1 MSHNKHFGVIMGLQ
15 FTLVMC
21 EASSSCVV
29 NVDLHFGQENSS
41 SSSTSAGSSSTT
53 TGTGTGIL
61 NTSSKLKLTY

>member
-41 SSSTSAGSSSTT
+41 SSAGSSSTT

-61 NTSSKLKLTY
+61 NTSSKLKLT